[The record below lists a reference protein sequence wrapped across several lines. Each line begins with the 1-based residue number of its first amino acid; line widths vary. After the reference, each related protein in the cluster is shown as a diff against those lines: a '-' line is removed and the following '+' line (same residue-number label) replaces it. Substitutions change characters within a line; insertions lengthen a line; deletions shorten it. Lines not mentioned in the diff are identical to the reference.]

1 MAPSFGI
8 TPRGFLDPSRR
19 HDLRVGFTMS
29 ANTGRDPIFPATCLQ
44 VSYKFGRSREIF
56 GQVFTAR
63 DVVSDESDGGV
74 YYIGVPSK
82 NVPVARAASEE
93 HLDVEVSLHAW
104 KDQKYLNSWI
114 IGEIQRWGTLSEEV
128 RAGR

>member
-8 TPRGFLDPSRR
+8 YASGLSRPVTPVRPPRQLHHVSEYWTRPHLPRDLPPS
-19 HDLRVGFTMS
+19 L
-29 ANTGRDPIFPATCLQ
+29 GR
-44 VSYKFGRSREIF
+44 IF

-104 KDQKYLNSWI
+104 KDQKCLNSWI

>member
-8 TPRGFLDPSRR
+8 TPRGFVPPPRR
-19 HDLRVGFTMS
+19 HDLRVGFTTS
-29 ANTGRDPIFPATCLQ
+29 
-44 VSYKFGRSREIF
+44 
-56 GQVFTAR
+56 VFTAR
-63 DVVSDESDGGV
+63 DVVSDGSDGGV
-74 YYIGVPSK
+74 YHIGVPSK

-114 IGEIQRWGTLSEEV
+114 IGDIQRWGTLSEEV

>member
-1 MAPSFGI
+1 M
-8 TPRGFLDPSRR
+8 
-19 HDLRVGFTMS
+19 
-29 ANTGRDPIFPATCLQ
+29 
-44 VSYKFGRSREIF
+44 
-56 GQVFTAR
+56 
-63 DVVSDESDGGV
+63 VSDESDGGV
-74 YYIGVPSK
+74 YYIGVPSQ

-104 KDQKYLNSWI
+104 KDQKYSNSWI